1 MTLAIHDNHVELEI
15 RDKGRGIPRAADE
28 RQIGTGIASMRQRA
42 EELGGIFRLES
53 LPGRGGGTLVR
64 GSFPLTEEVT

>member
-1 MTLAIHDNHVELEI
+1 
-15 RDKGRGIPRAADE
+15 
-28 RQIGTGIASMRQRA
+28 MRQRA